1 MKQNNITDK
10 LFEAT
15 STIDK
20 VSRTGN
26 LYGRMLELQD
36 VVINSQKRINELQKQ
51 IDELR
56 ND

>member
-1 MKQNNITDK
+1 MKQNSITDK

-36 VVINSQKRINELQKQ
+36 VVINSQKRINELQRQ

>member
-1 MKQNNITDK
+1 MKQNSITDK

-26 LYGRMLELQD
+26 LYGRMLELQE
-36 VVINSQKRINELQKQ
+36 VVINSQKRINELQNQ

>member
-1 MKQNNITDK
+1 MKQNSITDK